1 MNLKVGDK
9 VKVKSLEEIAKIAK
23 EYDKEDEIYI
33 FDGYYDFVEEMFKYC
48 GKQVEIK
55 EIKEKEFEHEP
66 CSCYIKEDNGVCN
79 WIEDWFVKEE
89 PSYYITDF
97 DGTVEEITPAEAYWG
112 QVMPQIKEI
121 VINAYN
127 KGIEIGKLN
136 I

>member
-9 VKVKSLEEIAKIAK
+9 VRVKSLEEIAKIAK
-23 EYDKEDEIYI
+23 EYDKEDEVYI

-55 EIKEKEFEHEP
+55 EIKEIEYEP
-66 CSCYIKEDNGVCN
+66 CTYYLKEDNGVFS

-89 PSYYITDF
+89 PYYITDF
-97 DGTVEEITPAEAYWG
+97 DGTVEETNPAEAYWE

-127 KGIEIGKLN
+127 KGVEIGKAE
-136 I
+136 

>member
-9 VKVKSLEEIAKIAK
+9 VTIKPLEEIAKIAK
-23 EYDKEDEIYI
+23 GYDKEDEVYI

-55 EIKEKEFEHEP
+55 EIKKIEHEP
-66 CSCYIKEDNGVCN
+66 RTYYLKEDNGVFS
-79 WIEDWFVKEE
+79 WIGDWFVKEE
-89 PSYYITDF
+89 PQHYITDF
-97 DGTVEEITPAEAYWG
+97 DGTVEETTPAEAYWE

-127 KGIEIGKLN
+127 KGAEIGKAE
-136 I
+136 

>member
-23 EYDKEDEIYI
+23 EYDKEDEVYI

-48 GKQVEIK
+48 GKQVEIEK
-55 EIKEKEFEHEP
+55 IKKFEHEP
-66 CSCYIKEDNGVCN
+66 CSYYLKEDNGVFS
-79 WIEDWFVKEE
+79 WIEDWFVE
-89 PSYYITDF
+89 PHYITDF
-97 DGTVEEITPAEAYWG
+97 DGTIEEITPAEAYWK

-127 KGIEIGKLN
+127 KGVEIGKAE
-136 I
+136 

>member
-9 VKVKSLEEIAKIAK
+9 VTIKPLEEIAKIAK
-23 EYDKEDEIYI
+23 GYDKEDEVYI

-55 EIKEKEFEHEP
+55 EIKKIEYEP
-66 CSCYIKEDNGVCN
+66 RTYYLKEDNGVFS
-79 WIEDWFVKEE
+79 WVEDWFVKEE
-89 PSYYITDF
+89 PYYITDF
-97 DGTVEEITPAEAYWG
+97 DGTVEEITPAEAYWE

-127 KGIEIGKLN
+127 KGAEIGKAE
-136 I
+136 

>member
-9 VKVKSLEEIAKIAK
+9 VTIKPLEEIAKIAK
-23 EYDKEDEIYI
+23 EYDKEDEVYI

-55 EIKEKEFEHEP
+55 EIKKIEHETY
-66 CSCYIKEDNGVCN
+66 SYYLKEDNGVFS
-79 WIEDWFVKEE
+79 WIEDWFVE
-89 PSYYITDF
+89 SHYITDF
-97 DGTVEEITPAEAYWG
+97 DGTVEEITPAEAYWE

-127 KGIEIGKLN
+127 KGVEIGKTE
-136 I
+136 